1 MGKSLGNFI
10 NLEQFFTGKHEK
22 LEKAFDPMTIRFFIL
37 QAHYRSTLDFGNDAL
52 KAAEKGLTKLSDAV
66 KTLNSLSP
74 SNKSSFDV
82 RELEKKC
89 FDALNDDF
97 NTPILI
103 AHLFEGVK
111 QINLAKNNKAEF
123 KQEDLE
129 ILKSIFK
136 VFANNV
142 LGLTTK
148 QENSS
153 NDFTNEIM
161 EIILKLRNHVK
172 TNKDF
177 VTADLIRDELD
188 KVGIQIKDT
197 REGSSWESKS

>member
-1 MGKSLGNFI
+1 MFLFGWLYEFLLERKTKRSKLKNLIIWKICFI
-10 NLEQFFTGKHEK
+10 KFCRICLVS
-22 LEKAFDPMTIRFFIL
+22 D
-37 QAHYRSTLDFGNDAL
+37 
-52 KAAEKGLTKLSDAV
+52 LS
-66 KTLNSLSP
+66 KPEENE
-74 SNKSSFDV
+74 
-82 RELEKKC
+82 R
-89 FDALNDDF
+89 
-97 NTPILI
+97 
-103 AHLFEGVK
+103 
-111 QINLAKNNKAEF
+111 QRKNNNAEF

-148 QENSS
+148 QESSS
-153 NDFTNEIM
+153 NDFTDEIM

-197 REGSSWESKS
+197 REGSSWESKG